1 MLTKAST
8 RKKEG
13 KPMEEIKAGKATIK
27 IHGTPDNERLKKAT
41 EKFMKQVMKTGSKR
55 GTKE

>member
-1 MLTKAST
+1 
-8 RKKEG
+8 
-13 KPMEEIKAGKATIK
+13 MEEIKAGKATIR
-27 IHGTPDNERLKKAT
+27 IHGTPDKERLKKAT

>member
-1 MLTKAST
+1 MDTTKIGNAVV
-8 RKKEG
+8 R
-13 KPMEEIKAGKATIK
+13 
-27 IHGTPDNERLKKAT
+27 IHGTPDQERLKKAT

>member
-1 MLTKAST
+1 MK
-8 RKKEG
+8 
-13 KPMEEIKAGKATIK
+13 EIKAEKATVR
-27 IHGTPDNERLKKAT
+27 IHGTPDKESLKKAT

>member
-1 MLTKAST
+1 MDTTKIGNAVV
-8 RKKEG
+8 R
-13 KPMEEIKAGKATIK
+13 
-27 IHGTPDNERLKKAT
+27 IHGTADQERLKKAT